1 MLSMLGKFNGRSD
14 PVIGK
19 ARSDTD
25 TDTETETERI
35 RWFWHFEILSILSHL
50 AACRIPTQSRINSAV
65 VEKIKFR
72 APLKGWKTRVSNQ
85 DLDAR
90 L

>member
-1 MLSMLGKFNGRSD
+1 MLGKINDRSD

-65 VEKIKFR
+65 VGK
-72 APLKGWKTRVSNQ
+72 NQ
-85 DLDAR
+85 ASGTPEGLEDQGIESR
-90 L
+90 P

>member
-1 MLSMLGKFNGRSD
+1 MLGKINGRSD

-25 TDTETETERI
+25 TERI
-35 RWFWHFEILSILSHL
+35 RWFWHFEILSVLSHL
-50 AACRIPTQSRINSAV
+50 QNSSAEQYYFCCGGKNQV
-65 VEKIKFR
+65 SDTPEVLEDQ
-72 APLKGWKTRVSNQ
+72 VSNQ